1 MGNFSVFDISNADAI
16 DSLHEELWNELVP
29 DSGSCDSVQGELIRV
44 MGRISSE
51 MFRNMNNNWI
61 YGKFEVNQES
71 YPEGYMPNWDNDEYD
86 EFIPDIS
93 KSTATQA
100 QLDDATH
107 FDDMLNFVKSWLR
120 DHPLDEWD
128 EKFQQ
133 KLQDALEMSR
143 PNVPI
148 GVISDEQWTS
158 YIDEH
163 ATAHNE
169 GWNSYGDENSEFA
182 NAQIVY
188 WIYRNPDLMDINSKT
203 LNKSVIN
210 VFEDNSNGVS

>member
-1 MGNFSVFDISNADAI
+1 
-16 DSLHEELWNELVP
+16 
-29 DSGSCDSVQGELIRV
+29 
-44 MGRISSE
+44 
-51 MFRNMNNNWI
+51 MNNNWI

-71 YPEGYMPNWDNDEYD
+71 YPDGYIPNWEDDEYDEWD
-86 EFIPDIS
+86 EFIPDTS
-93 KSTATQA
+93 KSTTTQE
-100 QLDDATH
+100 QLDNATH

-128 EKFQQ
+128 EKIQQ

-163 ATAHNE
+163 NTVHNE

-188 WIYRNPDLMDINSKT
+188 WIYRNPELIDINSKA

-210 VFEDNSNGVS
+210 VFGSK

>member
-1 MGNFSVFDISNADAI
+1 
-16 DSLHEELWNELVP
+16 
-29 DSGSCDSVQGELIRV
+29 
-44 MGRISSE
+44 
-51 MFRNMNNNWI
+51 
-61 YGKFEVNQES
+61 
-71 YPEGYMPNWDNDEYD
+71 
-86 EFIPDIS
+86 
-93 KSTATQA
+93 
-100 QLDDATH
+100 
-107 FDDMLNFVKSWLR
+107 
-120 DHPLDEWD
+120 
-128 EKFQQ
+128 
-133 KLQDALEMSR
+133 MSR

-188 WIYRNPDLMDINSKT
+188 WIYRNPELIDINSKA

-210 VFEDNSNGVS
+210 VFGSK